1 MTKMLNFE
9 LIFYIL
15 ICCFLSTDLAM
26 VCLWLGDEK
35 SLNYSASVFYLSCTW
50 TWAVL
55 ELLPRRLISDLSL
68 VEKRLLLPV
77 ICRWLDQGRELL
89 LSPGVSVEFRHRKL
103 HRLTG
108 LRCVLVDNLRSSRR
122 RIRICERVHGDHTA
136 SCRLLRSLVVCSWR
150 IVGAKHVDF
159 FLRCSVHAISG

>member
-1 MTKMLNFE
+1 M
-9 LIFYIL
+9 
-15 ICCFLSTDLAM
+15 
-26 VCLWLGDEK
+26 
-35 SLNYSASVFYLSCTW
+35 W
-50 TWAVL
+50 TLAVL

-108 LRCVLVDNLRSSRR
+108 LRCGLVDNLRSSRR
-122 RIRICERVHGDHTA
+122 RIRICERAHGDPTA
-136 SCRLLRSLVVCSWR
+136 TCQLLHSLVVCLVQT
-150 IVGAKHVDF
+150 VGAKRVDF
-159 FLRCSVHAISG
+159 ALHCTDHAASRSRSRG